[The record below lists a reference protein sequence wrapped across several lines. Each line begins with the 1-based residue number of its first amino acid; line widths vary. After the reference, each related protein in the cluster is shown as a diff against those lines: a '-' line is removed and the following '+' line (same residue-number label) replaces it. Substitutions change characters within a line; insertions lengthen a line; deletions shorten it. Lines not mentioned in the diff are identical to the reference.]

1 MMSFMRIGAVRSVLY
16 MQATYN
22 LHPYF
27 LHFLSYLDTIQYTNP
42 WSVHLLK
49 IS

>member
-1 MMSFMRIGAVRSVLY
+1 MMSFMKIGAVRSILY
-16 MQATYN
+16 IQATYN
-22 LHPYF
+22 LHPHF

-42 WSVHLLK
+42 WNMCLLQ